1 LFAEGYNMHRSL
13 FVREISNS
21 MALGILGVIVT
32 FTLHFWF
39 SYLWLEMFDL
49 NITSYAVDA
58 ETYEYVTEQH
68 SFDRHFFSV
77 PQLMILAAIFSS
89 IDLLAVM
96 PQIPEE
102 AYPKIA

>member
-1 LFAEGYNMHRSL
+1 
-13 FVREISNS
+13 

-68 SFDRHFFSV
+68 SFDCHFFLVS
-77 PQLMILAAIFSS
+77 QLMILVAIFSS